1 MLSLHTIRQGD
12 RLSLWSRDG
21 RFRFV
26 DGPRRIWT
34 FREHAEPTKRHSV
47 ELGQFLVV
55 HNRDGHVEH
64 IAGPAELWEHPV
76 DHIDVQVARAT
87 ALDSHEALVVY
98 SRDENGTVKRRVLN
112 GPLIYVPQ
120 PGEWVHEFSWH
131 GTSTINKRLKEP
143 HALKFTKL
151 RVIPD
156 QTYVY
161 VPDVRTS
168 DDALLTLQVMVF
180 FELTDIDT
188 MLDRTHDP
196 IADFCNAISSDLVE
210 LAASRSFQ
218 ELKRDTEMLSELS
231 SYENLT
237 ARAESIGYRI
247 SKVVYRGYEA
257 GDRLQAMHDEAIE
270 SRTALQLDRETQDQA
285 QELEDVK
292 LDREAARARTR
303 REIEQQQA
311 EHERGIA
318 RATHEEQIRQR
329 REEVQQQADAAR
341 TEHQVEIEL
350 LKAKAEE
357 RMAFL
362 ESIAG
367 LQVDL
372 TQYLVASFQ
381 SPDRL
386 VRIEG
391 GSSATPLLHLFPDG
405 APSHE

>member
-1 MLSLHTIRQGD
+1 MISLHTIRQGD

-21 RFRFV
+21 RVRFV
-26 DGPRRIWT
+26 DGPRRFWT
-34 FREHAEPTKRHSV
+34 FREHAEPTRRHRV
-47 ELGQFLVV
+47 ELGQYLVV
-55 HNRDGHVEH
+55 HHRDGRVEH

-76 DHIDVQVARAT
+76 DHADIRIAQAT
-87 ALDSHEALVVY
+87 VLDSHEALVVY
-98 SRDENGTVKRRVLN
+98 NRDDAGDVSRRILTGPTV
-112 GPLIYVPQ
+112 YVPQ

-131 GTSTINKRLKEP
+131 GTSTINSRIKEP
-143 HALKFTKL
+143 HALEFTKL

-161 VPDVRTS
+161 VPDVRTG

-196 IADFCNAISSDLVE
+196 IADFCNAVSSDLVE
-210 LAASRSFQ
+210 FAAARSFQ
-218 ELKRDTEMLSELS
+218 ELKRDTELLSELS
-231 SYENLT
+231 SYGNLT
-237 ARAESIGYRI
+237 TRATGIGYRI

-270 SRTALQLDRETQDQA
+270 SRTVLQLDRETQDQA
-285 QELEDVK
+285 QELEDRK
-292 LDREAARARTR
+292 LEREAARARTR
-303 REIEQQQA
+303 RGMEQQHA
-311 EHERGIA
+311 EHERSIA
-318 RATHEEQIRQR
+318 RAAHEEQIRQR
-329 REEVQQQADAAR
+329 REEVRQQADAKR
-341 TEHQVEIEL
+341 SEQEVELDLIR
-350 LKAKAEE
+350 AKAED

-391 GSSATPLLHLFPDG
+391 GAATPLLHLHPDG
-405 APSHE
+405 EPTHG

>member
-1 MLSLHTIRQGD
+1 MLSLHTVRQGE
-12 RLSLWSRDG
+12 RLLLWSREG
-21 RFRFV
+21 GVRFV
-26 DGPRRIWT
+26 DGPKRLWT
-34 FREHAEPTKRHSV
+34 FREHAEPAKRHAV

-55 HNRDGHVEH
+55 HHRDGHVEH

-76 DHIDVQVARAT
+76 DHVDIQMAQAT
-87 ALDSHEALVVY
+87 ALDSHEVMVVY
-98 SRDENGTVKRRVLN
+98 SRDDAGTVTRRVLS
-112 GPLIYVPQ
+112 GPVIYVPQ

-131 GTSTINKRLKEP
+131 GTSAINKRLKEP
-143 HALKFTKL
+143 HALRFVKL

-161 VPDVRTS
+161 VPDVRTG
-168 DDALLTLQVMVF
+168 DDALLTLQLMVF
-180 FELTDIDT
+180 FELADIDR

-196 IADFCNAISSDLVE
+196 IADFCNAVSSDMVE
-210 LAASRSFQ
+210 FAASRSFQ

-231 SYENLT
+231 SYGNLT

-257 GDRLQAMHDEAIE
+257 GERLQAMHDEAIE

-285 QELEDVK
+285 QELEDLK

-303 REIEQQQA
+303 REMEQQQA

-318 RATHEEQIRQR
+318 RAAHEEQIRQR
-329 REEVQQQADAAR
+329 REEVRQQADAMRA
-341 TEHQVEIEL
+341 EHTVELEL
-350 LKAKAEE
+350 LKAKAKE

-391 GSSATPLLHLFPDG
+391 GAGTPLVHLYPDG
-405 APSHE
+405 VPMHE